1 MSIRKLVRE
10 YPEIFPKE
18 KYQDHIDHLNNLDV
32 GDAGVSMEYYIEEII
47 GIDGY
52 TYDDHIGSHKI
63 TAEEK
68 RKLIELDKKEKREY
82 SNLKDDRDYQKRF
95 GKKYNLIGDLL
106 DRGWIEI

>member
-10 YPEIFPKE
+10 FPEIFTKE
-18 KYQDHIDHLNNLDV
+18 KYQDCIDHLNNLDV
-32 GDAGVSMEYYIEEII
+32 GHPGVSMEYYIEEII

-68 RKLIELDKKEKREY
+68 RKLIEFDKKEKLKY
-82 SNLKDDRDYQKRF
+82 FSIKDDRDYQKRF
-95 GKKYNLIGDLL
+95 GKKYNLIGDLIK
-106 DRGWIEI
+106 RGWIEI